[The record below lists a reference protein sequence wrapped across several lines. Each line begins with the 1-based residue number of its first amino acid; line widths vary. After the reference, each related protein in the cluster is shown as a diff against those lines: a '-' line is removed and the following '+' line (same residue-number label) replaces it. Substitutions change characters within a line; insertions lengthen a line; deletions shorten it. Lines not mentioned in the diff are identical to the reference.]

1 MLHQLPLLLFL
12 FKLSSLWHSRF
23 SRGGIELISATDGAS
38 AMASVLSSPKTSF
51 TISVQLAAPRLFFNC
66 IYCLLSTLLG
76 LSNGPGS
83 FTVML
88 VSYSS
93 PVTFSA
99 TQIWSPPFD
108 PISLGAFAT

>member
-38 AMASVLSSPKTSF
+38 AMAS
-51 TISVQLAAPRLFFNC
+51 LAAPRLFFNC